1 MKKRA
6 AFTLIEVVMVIVIL
20 GIVGMIGTDIIS
32 HMYSGYMRTKFVN
45 DLQQK
50 TELVLDQITKR
61 LQYRIKSTAIAR
73 IDTSNNIKNL
83 SDTNI
88 TGNYTVLE
96 WIGYDNDSFNQDG
109 WSGFI
114 DVNHNDTN
122 GSQVKTQGSSLGRA
136 SAIISALSNGEVDLN
151 DSTKDKPALIFK
163 CGGDLNISKYGLDYN
178 IKNLSDF
185 NNTLMVSSKVGETD
199 VLEFN
204 VVQRGEKEIC
214 EQYYLAWSAYAI
226 RPEGDENDF
235 NLTLY
240 YNYQPWEG
248 EEFRDANIS
257 KSVLAEH
264 VSTFRFL
271 QIGKTLRI
279 KLCMR
284 DGNLT
289 GVPIGFCKEKA
300 IF

>member
-1 MKKRA
+1 MKNRA
-6 AFTLIEVVMVIVIL
+6 AFTLVEIVMVIIIL

-32 HMYSGYMRTKFVN
+32 HMYSGYIRSKLVN

-61 LQYRIKSTAIAR
+61 LQYRIKDTAIAR
-73 IDTSNNIKNL
+73 IDTSNSIKNL
-83 SDTNI
+83 SDTDI
-88 TGNYTVLE
+88 TGAYTVLE
-96 WIGYDNDSFNQDG
+96 WIGYDNESFNSGG
-109 WSGFI
+109 WSGFV
-114 DVNHNDTN
+114 DVENSDTN
-122 GSQVKTQGSSLGRA
+122 GSQVKTQGSSLGVA
-136 SAIISALSNGEVDLN
+136 SSIISALSYGEVDLN
-151 DSTKDKPALIFK
+151 DTTKDNPTLIFK
-163 CGGDLNISKYGLDYN
+163 CKRDLNISKYGLDYN
-178 IKNLSDF
+178 VKNLVDF
-185 NNTLMVSSKVGETD
+185 NNTLIVSSKVGAD
-199 VLEFN
+199 DILEFN
-204 VVQRGEKEIC
+204 PIQQGKKDIC

-226 RPEGDENDF
+226 RPEGSEDDF

-248 EEFRDANIS
+248 EEFNADGTR
-257 KSVLAEH
+257 SVLAEH

-289 GVPIGFCKEKA
+289 GEPVGFCKEKA
-300 IF
+300 VF

>member
-6 AFTLIEVVMVIVIL
+6 AFTLVEIVMVIIIL
-20 GIVGMIGTDIIS
+20 GIVGMIGTDILS
-32 HMYSGYMRTKFVN
+32 HMYSGYIRSKLVN

-61 LQYRIKSTAIAR
+61 LQYRIKDTAIAR
-73 IDTSNNIKNL
+73 IDTSNSVKNL
-83 SDTNI
+83 SDTDI
-88 TGNYTVLE
+88 TGAYSVLE
-96 WIGYDNDSFNQDG
+96 WIGYDNESFDSNG

-114 DVNHNDTN
+114 DVENSDTN
-122 GSQVKTQGSSLGRA
+122 GSQVKTQGSSLGVA
-136 SAIISALSNGEVDLN
+136 SSIISALSYGEVDLN
-151 DSTKDKPALIFK
+151 DSTKDKPTLIFK
-163 CGGDLNISKYGLDYN
+163 CKRDLNISKYGLDYN
-178 IKNLSDF
+178 VKNLVDF
-185 NNTLMVSSKVGETD
+185 NNTLMVSSQTGSND
-199 VLEFN
+199 ILEFN
-204 VVQRGEKEIC
+204 PIQQGKKDIC

-226 RPEGDENDF
+226 RPEGSSDDF

-248 EEFRDANIS
+248 EEFRDVNIS

-289 GVPIGFCKEKA
+289 GEPVGFCKEKA
-300 IF
+300 VF

>member
-1 MKKRA
+1 MKKK
-6 AFTLIEVVMVIVIL
+6 AFTLVELVMVIVIL

-32 HMYSGYMRTKFVN
+32 HTYSGYVRAKLVN

-61 LQYRIKSTAIAR
+61 LQYRIKDTAIAR
-73 IDTSNNIKNL
+73 VDNSNNIKNL
-83 SDTNI
+83 SDTDI
-88 TGNYTVLE
+88 TSNYTVLE
-96 WIGYDNDSFNQDG
+96 WIGYDSESYNSGG

-114 DVNHNDTN
+114 DVENSDTN
-122 GSQVKTQGSSLGRA
+122 GSQVKTQGSSLGVA
-136 SAIISALSNGEVDLN
+136 SSLISALSYGEVDLN
-151 DSTKDKPALIFK
+151 DTTKDKPALIFK
-163 CGGDLNISKYGLDYN
+163 CKRDLNVSKYGLDYN
-178 IKNLSDF
+178 VKNLVDF

-204 VVQRGEKEIC
+204 PIQQGKKDIC

-226 RPEGDENDF
+226 RPEGSSNDF
-235 NLTLY
+235 NLSLY

-248 EEFRDANIS
+248 EEFDTDGTKA
-257 KSVLAEH
+257 VLAEH

-284 DGNLT
+284 DGNFT
-289 GVPIGFCKEKA
+289 GEVVGFCKEKA
-300 IF
+300 VF